1 MLDLRIIPLLLGHRT
16 PNTTLVICVD
26 TVRID
31 VQKLNSAEAA
41 MACLVMFDVTNRGEG
56 AHHDQTAS

>member
-1 MLDLRIIPLLLGHRT
+1 VVFKG
-16 PNTTLVICVD
+16 D

-41 MACLVMFDVTNRGEG
+41 MACLVMFDVTNPVER
-56 AHHDQTAS
+56 APP

>member
-1 MLDLRIIPLLLGHRT
+1 LPGGSIGKIAK
-16 PNTTLVICVD
+16 D

-41 MACLVMFDVTNRGEG
+41 MACLVMFDVTNPVEG